1 MRRATILAFAL
12 GATIIAAPSLA
23 QQFPQQPIKVVVPF
37 GAGGPTDLLTRI
49 VGDAL
54 SKRLGQAVII
64 ENRPGAGGNVG
75 TQAVINAPADGY
87 TLLVVSHT
95 NAINATLYK
104 SLKFNFET
112 DIVPIAGMAQV
123 PNVVEVTT
131 SLPVTSI
138 ADLITYAR
146 QHPGALN
153 FASTGHGTS
162 AHLAGEMFKAATGV
176 ELVHVPYRASGPAL
190 TDLMAGRVQVMFDSI
205 PASLPHIKEGKLRAL
220 AVMTKDRAN
229 SLPDVPTLSETLP
242 DFVVSGW
249 FGIGGPARL
258 PATIVTL
265 VNKQVNESLRDP
277 DVQRRFNE
285 LSATPHLTSPE
296 EYQQFMATETMRWG
310 SAVKAAGVSID

>member
-1 MRRATILAFAL
+1 
-12 GATIIAAPSLA
+12 
-23 QQFPQQPIKVVVPF
+23 
-37 GAGGPTDLLTRI
+37 
-49 VGDAL
+49 
-54 SKRLGQAVII
+54 
-64 ENRPGAGGNVG
+64 
-75 TQAVINAPADGY
+75 
-87 TLLVVSHT
+87 
-95 NAINATLYK
+95 
-104 SLKFNFET
+104 
-112 DIVPIAGMAQV
+112 
-123 PNVVEVTT
+123 
-131 SLPVTSI
+131 
-138 ADLITYAR
+138 
-146 QHPGALN
+146 
-153 FASTGHGTS
+153 
-162 AHLAGEMFKAATGV
+162 
-176 ELVHVPYRASGPAL
+176 
-190 TDLMAGRVQVMFDSI
+190 MFDSI

-296 EYQQFMATETMRWG
+296 EYRQFIATETMRWG